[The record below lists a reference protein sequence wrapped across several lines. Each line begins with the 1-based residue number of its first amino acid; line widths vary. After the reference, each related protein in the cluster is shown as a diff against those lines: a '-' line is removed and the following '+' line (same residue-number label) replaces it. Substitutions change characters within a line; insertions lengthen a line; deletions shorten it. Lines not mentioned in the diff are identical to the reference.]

1 MDLDLALREDKPAGL
16 TDTSTA
22 EDRIKFEK
30 WERANRMSM
39 MIMKKAMAQSVKGGI
54 PKHTSAKG
62 FLAAIEEKFKE
73 SEKAETGTFLT
84 QLTSIKFDGVGSDL
98 EVAVTDQFL
107 VHMALN
113 SLPAKYGQLKVSY
126 NTSKVK
132 WGIDELISMCA
143 QEEDRLKT
151 DKTMEVHFVQT
162 EKGIKAPNAGS
173 VNAAYKKKKKVISS
187 PPIKNTNTFKGSHKL
202 KPVNTEIDKENEC
215 YFCKETGHMRKNCT
229 GFKNWL
235 VRKGVLKTREI
246 DNEVYNVFVGNGSKL
261 AVESIGS
268 VKLVLASGFI
278 LNLSPVLFVPS
289 MRMSLISA
297 SKFSYVFL
305 ISDKSL
311 ALDCFKIFHLE
322 VEKQLEKRI
331 KIVRSD
337 LGGEYFGRYT
347 ETGQHK
353 GPFATYLEQN
363 SIVAQYTTPGTP
375 H

>member
-1 MDLDLALREDKPAGL
+1 
-16 TDTSTA
+16 
-22 EDRIKFEK
+22 
-30 WERANRMSM
+30 MSM

-62 FLAAIEEKFKE
+62 FLAAIGEKFKE

-84 QLTSIKFDGVGSDL
+84 QLTSMKFDGVGSVREHILKMADLAKKLKDL

-126 NTSKVK
+126 NTLKDK

-143 QEEDRLKT
+143 QEEDKLKT

-187 PPIKNTNTFKGSHKL
+187 LPIKNTNTFKGSHKL

-235 VRKGVLKTREI
+235 VRKGKI
-246 DNEVYNVFVGNGSKL
+246 INVFVC
-261 AVESIGS
+261 VESN
-268 VKLVLASGFI
+268 LVFIPPQSWWFDTGCSIHITNSLQGF
-278 LNLSPVLFVPS
+278 
-289 MRMSLISA
+289 
-297 SKFSYVFL
+297 
-305 ISDKSL
+305 
-311 ALDCFKIFHLE
+311 
-322 VEKQLEKRI
+322 
-331 KIVRSD
+331 
-337 LGGEYFGRYT
+337 
-347 ETGQHK
+347 
-353 GPFATYLEQN
+353 
-363 SIVAQYTTPGTP
+363 
-375 H
+375 